1 MATMFTRFPTMSSD
15 ARSIVGNLNVE
26 DYVMAL
32 GQDSSSECEECP
44 DLSFNA
50 SLQPYQQYVKSLQA
64 RQQFRKSLFNPR
76 FIKP

>member
-1 MATMFTRFPTMSSD
+1 MFTRFSTMSSD
-15 ARSIVGNLNVE
+15 DAWSIAGNLNVE

-32 GQDSSSECEECP
+32 GQDSECEECS

-50 SLQPYQQYVKSLQA
+50 SLQPYHQHVKSLQA